1 MLNALFGSV
10 AALFVGMS
18 IAALIHLRWAR
29 RLPAL
34 EATTASPGD
43 HPILCSVVL
52 AARNEEDRIEKTIR
66 HLLAQS
72 AVSIEIIAVDDRSS
86 DRTGAILARL
96 ATEDSRLH
104 VTRVATLPEGWLGK
118 CHACHTGASIARGE
132 WILFTDADTWLKE
145 DVIARALQVAEQDKA
160 DHVTLTPGLAV
171 ESFAARAWYL
181 MFLTS
186 FLSWIAG
193 VNQDRPKAH
202 LGLGAFNLVRASVY
216 REIGGYQTLRLSIV
230 DDIKLGLL
238 ISRAGKRTRAF
249 LGAGDVE
256 CHWGTTLS
264 DMVRVMEKNY
274 FAVLNFRLAIVLA
287 GGLLIILVLCILVA
301 GLIVGTP
308 LGIAAALAPSALI
321 VPAAMIA
328 RRMGWP
334 WYSALGAPFII
345 LVFQYSVCNSA
356 YVTLRQGG
364 IRWRE
369 TFYPLEQLRAGNVQ

>member
-1 MLNALFGSV
+1 MIFTLTFLFGSV
-10 AALFVGMS
+10 TALFVGMC

-34 EATTASPGD
+34 EATAASPGD
-43 HPILCSVVL
+43 RPILCSVVL

-104 VTRVATLPEGWLGK
+104 VTRVATLPE
-118 CHACHTGASIARGE
+118 
-132 WILFTDADTWLKE
+132 DWLKE
-145 DVIARALQVAEQDKA
+145 DVIARALQVAERDGA
-160 DHVTLTPGLAV
+160 DHVTLTPYLAV
-171 ESFAARAWYL
+171 ESLAARAWYL

-193 VNQDRPKAH
+193 VNQNRPKAY
-202 LGLGAFNLVRASVY
+202 LGLGVFNLVRASVY

-274 FAVLNFRLAIVLA
+274 FAVLNFRLGIVLA
-287 GGLLIILVLCILVA
+287 GNLFIILVLCILVA

-308 LGIAAALAPSALI
+308 LGIAAAIAPSALI
-321 VPAAMIA
+321 VPAGIMA

-334 WYSALGAPFII
+334 WYSALGAPFMI